1 MAKKRMRDSLRA
13 SCRMII
19 AALATLSVLGCD
31 NQAATEGTSTG
42 TVPSEQPG
50 AIEKEDFGMLLEKTE
65 LGVTDETVG
74 SREFGSVSEVA
85 LRINNGEVTIAQDE
99 SLLPG
104 EVRIG
109 WEVRRNGRKVR
120 GKRSGLEIYF
130 SQELGELSVEDER
143 IGNGTR
149 VPSLHLNVRMAPGVS
164 VETSLGNGDIRANA
178 DFIDGLDLGNGN
190 IDFHGSLRKGA
201 DIHLGNGML
210 TGDLQGVSGRHSIYV
225 GNGTVEIAL
234 ASGVNCNLNG
244 SVAVGNI
251 DLYGKYRGNVD
262 RHGFVGATATA
273 LIGEEAGNLLS
284 VDIGSGGL
292 QIGSN

>member
-1 MAKKRMRDSLRA
+1 MAGKNMRDSLRA
-13 SCRMII
+13 SCRLMI
-19 AALATLSVLGCD
+19 AALAALSVMGCD
-31 NQAATEGTSTG
+31 NHGATDGMSSDNIPRGQT
-42 TVPSEQPG
+42 G
-50 AIEKEDFGMLLEKTE
+50 AIEKEDFGMLLAKTE

-74 SREFGSVSEVA
+74 MREFGKISQVA

-99 SLLPG
+99 NLLPG
-104 EVRIG
+104 EVKIS

-130 SQELGELSVEDER
+130 NQEQGELSVEDER

-164 VETSLGNGDIRANA
+164 VETSLGNGDIRASA

-201 DIHLGNGML
+201 DIHLGNGIL

-225 GNGTVEIAL
+225 GSGSVEIEL
-234 ASGVNCNLNG
+234 ASGVNCSLNG

-251 DLYGKYRGNVD
+251 DLHGKYRGNVD

-284 VDIGSGGL
+284 VDIGNGEL
-292 QIGSN
+292 AIGSN